1 MVGDRA
7 NVGGFVVS
15 ARTTDMGEAPARIL
29 ATLRRNVVLVTA
41 LALALAYPFIAH
53 AVRFRMEV
61 AGVVYIPV
69 SLVLAGLLLKRL
81 RFDRGTIA
89 IMLGGLVAYY
99 LYLTYTTPGE
109 RNYDGPEQVKYL
121 TYIYD
126 NLAIPPSKHCFICHH
141 PPLYYVV
148 AAGAL
153 WFFNFVKLIP
163 PNPLGLMIFSLG
175 IFFAFLVY
183 GALFA
188 RLYAEDSRV
197 VRIATALLVFW
208 PYSFHNSVRVHNDT
222 LATTLVGA
230 GMYYTALWHKQRKAR
245 HLYIAALC
253 AALGILT
260 KSTAFA
266 LVAVIGLLLAWDFFT
281 QPDRLRTLRRGVAAM
296 AIVGV
301 AFGIGAQRAPVGD
314 DACHRRFGTACDI
327 RPSDFTGNKPK
338 NYLYFDVPKFLGQP
352 YMVIANDESGKQ
364 YFWNHVLKSSLFGT
378 HNKIPDRETAYDM
391 NRKVAWLINLGLFAM
406 VLYAF
411 AAGVLDL
418 RRGMRRHAVPI
429 LFCVFSAA
437 FLMGFKIIIPAPHH
451 TDFRHI
457 YFVMIPGALLF
468 ATAVSHMRT
477 RARVL
482 GSMGTAL
489 YAPFV
494 ALSIFYFLPKYD
506 LVMEYT
512 STTVEMPISAVKRVV
527 PEATPWD
534 RDGNVQLEG
543 NETLAFLVDPA
554 VSVHDI
560 DVSVDG
566 NDTYEIKVIGQG
578 PPRLLVVRPPKVIK
592 IGLGRY
598 RLKVDPPVADVTR
611 VTVRPLGG
619 DRTYSLGHL
628 ILNP

>member
-1 MVGDRA
+1 MA
-7 NVGGFVVS
+7 
-15 ARTTDMGEAPARIL
+15 I
-29 ATLRRNVVLVTA
+29 LRREAVFVTA
-41 LALALAYPFIAH
+41 VALAVLYPFIAH
-53 AVRFRMEV
+53 LTHLRMEV
-61 AGVVYIPV
+61 AGVVYVPV
-69 SLVLAGLLLKRL
+69 ALVLAWRLLAHL

-89 IMLGGLVAYY
+89 IMLAGLCAYFA
-99 LYLTYTTPGE
+99 YLTYTTPGE
-109 RNYDGPEQVKYL
+109 RNYDGPEQIKYL
-121 TYIYD
+121 TYIFEKGE
-126 NLAIPPSKHCFICHH
+126 IPPSKYCFICHH
-141 PPLYYVV
+141 PPLYYIL
-148 AAGAL
+148 AAGSLGFWNA
-153 WFFNFVKLIP
+153 VKLIP
-163 PNPLGLMIFSLG
+163 PNPLGLMIFSLV

-230 GMYYTALWHKQRKAR
+230 GMYYTALWHKKRSAK
-245 HLYIAALC
+245 HLYAAALC

-281 QPDRLRTLRRGVAAM
+281 QPDKLRTLGRGVAAM
-296 AIVGV
+296 AIVGL

-314 DACHRRFGTACDI
+314 DPCHRRFGTACDI

-338 NYLYFDVPKFLGQP
+338 NYLYFDVPKFLGEP
-352 YMVIANDESGKQ
+352 YMVIANDDSGKQ

-391 NRKVAWLINLGLFAM
+391 NKRVAWWMNLLLFGMVIYALVAGALDVKRGL
-406 VLYAF
+406 
-411 AAGVLDL
+411 
-418 RRGMRRHAVPI
+418 RRHAVPL
-429 LFCVFSAA
+429 LFCVFSSL

-468 ATAVSHMRT
+468 ATAVTHMRT
-477 RARVL
+477 RAEIL
-482 GSMGTAL
+482 GKLGTVL
-489 YAPFV
+489 YAPFLG
-494 ALSIFYFLPKYD
+494 LSIFYFLPKYD
-506 LVMEYT
+506 LVMQYT
-512 STTVEMPISAVKRVV
+512 STTVEMPIAAVKRPVA
-527 PEATPWD
+527 EGTPWD

-543 NETLAFLVDPA
+543 NETLVLKVDPPA
-554 VSVHDI
+554 PQVHDV

-566 NDTYEIKVIGQG
+566 NDTYEIKVVGDG
-578 PPRLLVVRPPKVIK
+578 PPRVLIVRPPKVIK

-598 RLKVDPPVADVTR
+598 KMKVDPPVENVKS

-619 DRTYSLGHL
+619 DRTYSLGHF